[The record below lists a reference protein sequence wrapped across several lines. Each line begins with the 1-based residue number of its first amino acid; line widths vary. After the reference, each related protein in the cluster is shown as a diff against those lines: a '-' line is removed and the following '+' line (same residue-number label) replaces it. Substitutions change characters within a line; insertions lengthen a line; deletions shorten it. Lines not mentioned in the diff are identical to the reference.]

1 MQGNLL
7 VPFLEGLEAVMPPGH
22 SARGRWQH
30 RLLTRLTKKG
40 HETIMVPRWY
50 PTSFGGGHTQT
61 YGGNTARRRVPTLR
75 YFGDLPLSGR
85 RVGRRSLL
93 QGIFASTSEHLGS
106 DSRTSY
112 RYCSQERGDCT
123 EPLQSPEDSGRGQCR
138 EAC

>member
-75 YFGDLPLSGR
+75 YLGDLPVCR
-85 RVGRRSLL
+85 RQLCGGSLL
-93 QGIFASTSEHLGS
+93 
-106 DSRTSY
+106 
-112 RYCSQERGDCT
+112 
-123 EPLQSPEDSGRGQCR
+123 PSPHGKTGE
-138 EAC
+138 